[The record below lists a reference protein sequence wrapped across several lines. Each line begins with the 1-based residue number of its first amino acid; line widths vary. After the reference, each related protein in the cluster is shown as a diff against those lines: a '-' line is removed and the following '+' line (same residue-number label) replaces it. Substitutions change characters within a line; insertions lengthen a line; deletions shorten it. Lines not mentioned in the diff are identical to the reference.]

1 MVKLILADL
10 TKPLIDAY
18 NNTQSDDWQWFEEKM
33 TYDNAI
39 LPLAL
44 LHSCEI
50 TGNEEAKTI
59 ALGYDGFP

>member
-1 MVKLILADL
+1 MLLTILQA
-10 TKPLIDAY
+10 
-18 NNTQSDDWQWFEEKM
+18 DDWQWFEEGM

-50 TGNEEAKTI
+50 TGNDEAKR
-59 ALGYDGFP
+59 AVRS